1 MSLQANCTRNT
12 SCGGCWIFSLAR
24 IWYLNVNESHWSFCH
39 ESSLG
44 KPLRSIGSLCRR
56 NANKGTEEL
65 LMVSKASLAMP
76 LLALA
81 DDRLDLVHDVVAP
94 HPTIESCAS
103 RPSNIICRAGRR
115 LPRWKPANT
124 AVPSSEEM
132 LVAAWRGRRLSGL
145 ALPPPVATPWLG
157 AASPIG
163 EPLGGIGGSDAEWR
177 VGGTLGAEWRRYRG
191 WGR

>member
-1 MSLQANCTRNT
+1 MS
-12 SCGGCWIFSLAR
+12 
-24 IWYLNVNESHWSFCH
+24 
-39 ESSLG
+39 
-44 KPLRSIGSLCRR
+44 
-56 NANKGTEEL
+56 
-65 LMVSKASLAMP
+65 

-81 DDRLDLVHDVVAP
+81 DDRLDLVHDMVAP

-103 RPSNIICRAGRR
+103 TASRPSNIIWRAGRR
-115 LPRWKPANT
+115 LPRWKPAKT

-132 LVAAWRGRRLSGL
+132 LVAAWRGRRPSGL

-177 VGGTLGAEWRRYRG
+177 VGNAGH
-191 WGR
+191 WGQSGGDTGVGGDESAVEVMPAR